1 MQKKDKNMQ
10 IFDNVVIVS
19 DIDGTFLNREKKIV
33 PRNLAAIEDFQ
44 RRGGRFTFATGRV
57 PCNIAR
63 KLPEVYDLPN
73 APGILGNGTCLYDFR
88 EKRVVEA
95 VYMEPGSVV
104 EVMRMVHRE
113 YPELGIRVAAKD
125 NFITPSFT
133 GLIAR
138 DLADFRDTTEVSDP
152 SGWTGENWYK
162 VVVRG
167 DDERLFALR
176 DRIEAEWPGEFLMV
190 RSEPGFLEFQRPGY
204 TKATLLAHLRE
215 YCTVD
220 GQKPIIYA
228 VGDYENDYEMLLAA
242 DVAVCPTNAL
252 DMVKAICPIQPSD
265 NDEGV
270 IAALI
275 EEIEAAQK

>member
-1 MQKKDKNMQ
+1 MQK
-10 IFDNVVIVS
+10 FDNILIVS
-19 DIDGTFLNREKKIV
+19 DIDGTFLNREKKLV
-33 PRNLAAIEDFQ
+33 PRNLRAIEDFQ

-73 APGILGNGTCLYDFR
+73 APGILANGTCLFDFR

-95 VYMEPGSVV
+95 VYMEPGPIV
-104 EVMRMVHRE
+104 EAMRMVHRE
-113 YPELGIRVAAKD
+113 YPDLGIRVAAED
-125 NFITPSFT
+125 HFITPAFT
-133 GLIAR
+133 GVIAR
-138 DLADFRDTTEVSDP
+138 DLAAFRDTTEISDP
-152 SGWTGENWYK
+152 ADWTGVGWYK

-167 DDERLFALR
+167 EDERLFVLR
-176 DRIEAEWPGEFLMV
+176 DRIEAEWPGAFMIV
-190 RSEPGFLEFQRPGY
+190 RSEPGFLEFQREGFS
-204 TKATLLAHLRE
+204 KATMLERLRE
-215 YCTVD
+215 CCTVD
-220 GQKPIIYA
+220 GRRPIIYA

-252 DMVKAICPIQPSD
+252 ESIRDICSIQPSD

-275 EEIEAAQK
+275 EVIERTV